1 MKIKKTD
8 AGLSGV
14 TAILLAIGLAGL
26 PNPSSASALS
36 DAEPAPLAVA
46 APSLLGGVS
55 LARPQPWQP
64 AAAYRISSIASAY
77 APAAASR
84 PDNSSSE
91 QASPGVDPINTGAII
106 PGVFG
111 SVALSMRNFPV
122 SAHWA
127 PVYKAIVDCTP
138 GSACDRKSPAF
149 SEIINIA
156 SKKAFREKLDFVN
169 SSINRLITY
178 KTDMAVYGVT
188 DYWATPSEILEHRA
202 GDCEDYVILKMTA
215 LLRAGIPAQSMSFVV
230 LQDRRRKFFHAVLSV
245 STGSGTFILDSLSN
259 VVALDSDH
267 PDYVPLYSFSTD
279 RAWIHGS
286 KSGAKVAEIAGGFAS
301 VAPGEG
307 LTPDNAVTLA
317 SSDPGTK

>member
-1 MKIKKTD
+1 
-8 AGLSGV
+8 L
-14 TAILLAIGLAGL
+14 
-26 PNPSSASALS
+26 
-36 DAEPAPLAVA
+36 
-46 APSLLGGVS
+46 
-55 LARPQPWQP
+55 QPWEP

-77 APAAASR
+77 APAVVH
-84 PDNSSSE
+84 PNNS
-91 QASPGVDPINTGAII
+91 ANVGVSPEVDPIHTGAII

-215 LLRAGIPAQSMSFVV
+215 LLRAGIPAESMSFVV

-301 VAPGEG
+301 IAPGEG
-307 LTPDNAVTLA
+307 LTPDVATTLA
-317 SSDPGTK
+317 SSDSGAK